1 MEKKSKGDN
10 ILKGILAS
18 WQLLQLVRIMNTVRF
33 YMYYCSLFQV
43 HMI

>member
-1 MEKKSKGDN
+1 MEKKTKGDN
-10 ILKGILAS
+10 TLKGILAS
-18 WQLLQLVRIMNTVRF
+18 WQLCVAVRIMNTVRF